1 LLKDLK
7 TSRQAGSPEKKT
19 EEIACE
25 NAGYLG
31 FMEAS
36 LQELGDSSSKT
47 MRQAFCGFHYQP
59 ATIDKFFREL
69 KYYDLEH
76 VLNQTLGPFWF
87 SFWNSNPG
95 NTVILSVDN
104 KLNHLY
110 TD

>member
-1 LLKDLK
+1 LLKELK
-7 TSRQAGSPEKKT
+7 TSRQAVSPEKKT

-36 LQELGDSSSKT
+36 LQELADSSSKT

-69 KYYDLEH
+69 K
-76 VLNQTLGPFWF
+76 
-87 SFWNSNPG
+87 
-95 NTVILSVDN
+95 
-104 KLNHLY
+104 
-110 TD
+110 